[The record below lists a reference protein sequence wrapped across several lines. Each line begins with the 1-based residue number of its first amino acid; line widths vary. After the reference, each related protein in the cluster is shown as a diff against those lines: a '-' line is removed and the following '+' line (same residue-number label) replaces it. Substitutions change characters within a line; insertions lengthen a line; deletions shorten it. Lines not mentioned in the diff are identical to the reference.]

1 PSLERRYH
9 ETDSEYTRQEIAEY
23 MIERIC
29 EVCQGKRLKLEAL
42 AVTVRGK
49 SIDQIVEMSIS
60 QNQQFFQKIQNSKFR
75 LQNSDF
81 KIAHPIVKEI
91 INRLQFLIDVGLN
104 YLTLDRK
111 AATLAGGEEQRIRLA
126 TQIGSKLTG
135 VLYILD
141 EPSVGLHSRD
151 QGRLIETLKK
161 LRDLG
166 NTIVVVEHDPQ
177 TIRAADWVCDIG
189 PGAGKRGGKITFEG
203 TPKKLLKSK
212 TLTGDYMA
220 GQAEYNPNQHHLR
233 FLIFERDQEY
243 F

>member
-1 PSLERRYH
+1 
-9 ETDSEYTRQEIAEY
+9 
-23 MIERIC
+23 
-29 EVCQGKRLKLEAL
+29 L

>member
-1 PSLERRYH
+1 R
-9 ETDSEYTRQEIAEY
+9 T
-23 MIERIC
+23 
-29 EVCQGKRLKLEAL
+29 L
-42 AVTVRGK
+42 AVTVGGK
-49 SIDQIVEMSIS
+49 SIAQVVELPIS
-60 QNQQFFQKIQNSKFR
+60 RTQEFFRNLKPKNSE
-75 LQNSDF
+75 L
-81 KIAHPIVKEI
+81 KIANPIVKEI

-111 AATLAGGEEQRIRLA
+111 AGTLAGGEEQRIRLA

-141 EPSVGLHSRD
+141 EPSVGLHPRD

-189 PGAGKRGGKITFEG
+189 PGAG
-203 TPKKLLKSK
+203 
-212 TLTGDYMA
+212 
-220 GQAEYNPNQHHLR
+220 
-233 FLIFERDQEY
+233 
-243 F
+243 